1 MTGFVSYRNQSI
13 DLLYKSMDWFLE
25 TSVMKELKSEAIALG
40 LFCHEDLSKDPR
52 LRWKIKIFINMWWKF
67 QAYNVEIIS
76 SDFLDNTGNDRI
88 VR

>member
-25 TSVMKELKSEAIALG
+25 TAVMKELKSEAIALG

-52 LRWKIKIFINMWWKF
+52 LR
-67 QAYNVEIIS
+67 
-76 SDFLDNTGNDRI
+76 
-88 VR
+88 